1 MKRLRILH
9 LMRDWMFTDGT
20 VSVFKT
26 MPTENRFVV
35 LKNGSGAGFEKVKSI
50 DDVTTVQVG
59 SKEYYDLLKPGQWDI
74 VWVFGV
80 NVNSARF
87 VRCLERSVAV
97 VWSVYGIDYVDHSG
111 HWLYG
116 FKTTKLM
123 LRITP
128 LKRIIKSLAAYVL
141 ARLHLIRFIPRWDCR
156 FFRRVN
162 YFSCVVPT
170 EESWVRQ
177 VIGSRKDVKRVD
189 FHYTSTTTY
198 EINYPIADLKAKRIW
213 VGNSA
218 TLTNN
223 HLEVF
228 SQIGQTEKNSDYDIF
243 APLSYTRD
251 GDVEN
256 EVTRA
261 ILKAGERYFEGR
273 FKPIRKIMAFEEYVK
288 LMSSCSVFIFGHRRQ
303 QSAGN
308 TLIALKCGGCV
319 FLDPRNPVYQYYVS
333 HGIRVYP
340 ISRIKEGVGDVIK
353 EFMPFQQ
360 SNIKL
365 VNELR
370 DNKKLLQEIRDT
382 VSFLEREVGKK

>member
-9 LMRDWMFTDGT
+9 LMRDWLFTDGT

-26 MPTENRFVV
+26 MPTENCFVV
-35 LKNGSGAGFEKVKSI
+35 LKDGGGTGLGKVKSI
-50 DDVTTVQVG
+50 DDVAAVQVG
-59 SKEYYDLLKPGQWDI
+59 STEYYELLKPGKWDI

-80 NVNSARF
+80 DVNSARL
-87 VRCLERSVAV
+87 VRRLERSVVV
-97 VWSVYGIDYVDHSG
+97 VWSGYGIDYVDRSG

-128 LKRIIKSLAAYVL
+128 LTRIVKSLAAYAL
-141 ARLHLIRFIPRWDCR
+141 ARLHLIRFMPRWDCR

-170 EESWVRQ
+170 EESWVRR
-177 VIGSRKDVKRVD
+177 VIGSSRDVKRVG
-189 FHYTSTTTY
+189 FHYTSMKSCAM
-198 EINYPIADLKAKRIW
+198 NYPIADLKAKRIW

-228 SQIGQTEKNSDYDIF
+228 AQIRKTEKNSDYDIF
-243 APLSYTRD
+243 APLSYTRG
-251 GDVEN
+251 GDVED
-256 EVTRA
+256 EVTHA
-261 ILKAGERYFEGR
+261 ILKAGGQYFGERFN
-273 FKPIRKIMAFEEYVK
+273 PIRKLMFFEEYVK

-319 FLDPRNPVYQYYVS
+319 FLDPRNPVYQYYVVQ
-333 HGIRVYP
+333 GIRVYP
-340 ISRIKEGVGDVIK
+340 ISRIKEGVEKVIK

-360 SNIKL
+360 ENIKA
-365 VNELR
+365 VNELY
-370 DNKKLLQEIRDT
+370 NHKKLLQEIRDT
-382 VSFLEREVGKK
+382 VSFLEREVGKR